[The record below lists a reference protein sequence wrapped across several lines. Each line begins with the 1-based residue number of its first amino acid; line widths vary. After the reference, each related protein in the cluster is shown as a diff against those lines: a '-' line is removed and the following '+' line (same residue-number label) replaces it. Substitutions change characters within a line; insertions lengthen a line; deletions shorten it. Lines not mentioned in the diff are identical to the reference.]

1 MEEILARGGNPE
13 LVCSAM
19 AEAIDIKPGS
29 SMSLQAVIME
39 AQKGKQ
45 ADSDLSIEN
54 CQYE

>member
-19 AEAIDIKPGS
+19 AEAIDSKPGS